1 LLISSQRALRHD
13 DSNLLK
19 SFKCDPQ
26 CYDSGAAL
34 SCRVLTL
41 RGVLH
46 PVNLYSQ
53 GAQTAHA
60 RRPMTDQVPS
70 SFLSE
75 HQTTNLGVRSSNL
88 FGCAQCNQRLTSI
101 SQFSADLLIPTG
113 AHSWAHMMSV
123 WRRPRA
129 HPASGAFDLS
139 AVAAPPA
146 LTSFADLAFSL
157 PRFPRCLK
165 LFSAL

>member
-1 LLISSQRALRHD
+1 MAKTAKL
-13 DSNLLK
+13 
-19 SFKCDPQ
+19 
-26 CYDSGAAL
+26 
-34 SCRVLTL
+34 CRD
-41 RGVLH
+41 
-46 PVNLYSQ
+46 
-53 GAQTAHA
+53 
-60 RRPMTDQVPS
+60 RRPRLRVGEVGS
-70 SFLSE
+70 VFCVGFGL
-75 HQTTNLGVRSSNL
+75 TNGRPGSNGAPDYESRGL
-88 FGCAQCNQRLTSI
+88 EFESLLARQCNQRLTSI